1 MCKATIKVALISIH
15 LSPVAPVNLALNE
28 QEAGL
33 HFHIYREHSLPFVQ
47 TSNTIQSIRWE
58 IEEWSIRR
66 KKLTVLCFW
75 ECDGSKVQWGNKH
88 PSAKYPKHSCRSAT
102 QKSIHPFASSSTR
115 NCFEYRTWTNNLRA
129 DWITLKISL
138 VKQHAL
144 LIGMTNAITGLLLI
158 SFVREQTMPHSPQDI
173 RIISSKWNGHRSRCP
188 SLRERPLARE
198 QCSPA

>member
-1 MCKATIKVALISIH
+1 MALISIH

-58 IEEWSIRR
+58 TEEWSIRR
-66 KKLTVLCFW
+66 KKLNVLCFW
-75 ECDGSKVQWGNKH
+75 ECDGNKVQWGNKH
-88 PSAKYPKHSCRSAT
+88 PSAVSKTLLQVGHPK
-102 QKSIHPFASSSTR
+102 INPPF
-115 NCFEYRTWTNNLRA
+115 CFFFDKKLFWIQDLNIQFEGRLTN
-129 DWITLKISL
+129 IKISL

-144 LIGMTNAITGLLLI
+144 LIGTTNAITGLLLI

-188 SLRERPLARE
+188 SLRERPLEPCE